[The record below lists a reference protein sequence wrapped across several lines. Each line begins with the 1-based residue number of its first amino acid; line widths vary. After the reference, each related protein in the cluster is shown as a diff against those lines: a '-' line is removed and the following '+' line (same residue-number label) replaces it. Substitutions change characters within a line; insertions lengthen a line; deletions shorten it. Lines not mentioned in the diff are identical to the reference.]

1 MSNDEP
7 DTVGD
12 FHRSH
17 NSLLGEGVGIR
28 QFHDQERV
36 ARMAAAAAALAKPV
50 ARRHT
55 IGRLPGNTSVLTGPL
70 VPAPKQPGQ
79 NPAQA
84 VTPKIFPST
93 KSANTSKSRAAGLP
107 DWYRSLLHEEEMRLD
122 ELTKPLLGKS
132 VPELTEMLGS
142 RDIKNAEDLARQ
154 GPHVVAGVLDLLE
167 GIEKYGSW
175 SPKDI
180 RARISGAVGSSEWPY
195 PPTRMLDGGHR
206 K

>member
-7 DTVGD
+7 ETVDD

-17 NSLLGEGVGIR
+17 NSLLGEGMGIR

-36 ARMAAAAAALAKPV
+36 ARMAAAAVAKPV

-70 VPAPKQPGQ
+70 VPAPEQPGQ
-79 NPAQA
+79 KPAQV
-84 VTPKIFPST
+84 VTPKKPSP
-93 KSANTSKSRAAGLP
+93 KPVNTSKSRAAGLP

-122 ELTKPLLGKS
+122 ELTSSLLGKS

-154 GPHVVAGVLDLLE
+154 GPHVVARVLDLLE
-167 GIEKYGSW
+167 GTKTGEPNNAESFFTWVSGKLPEKPG
-175 SPKDI
+175 P
-180 RARISGAVGSSEWPY
+180 
-195 PPTRMLDGGHR
+195 MLDSPFPQTGAR
-206 K
+206 YRER

>member
-1 MSNDEP
+1 
-7 DTVGD
+7 
-12 FHRSH
+12 
-17 NSLLGEGVGIR
+17 
-28 QFHDQERV
+28 
-36 ARMAAAAAALAKPV
+36 
-50 ARRHT
+50 
-55 IGRLPGNTSVLTGPL
+55 
-70 VPAPKQPGQ
+70 
-79 NPAQA
+79 
-84 VTPKIFPST
+84 
-93 KSANTSKSRAAGLP
+93 
-107 DWYRSLLHEEEMRLD
+107 MRLD